1 MKEMKDTCISLWS
14 NALSG
19 SPYQDSTTYASKLAA
34 GLKQPVQ
41 QQTQRPRRA
50 RETDGSNRPLPQP
63 QQPATR
69 QTEDL
74 RIYIRL
80 DECSPA
86 WTKSPMTIRLMIA
99 QALDLPAKT
108 VPQAWLVKTG
118 WAVRPADLITH
129 AKILEAEP
137 RLTAL
142 LGAEKIEISQK
153 WHTYVVK
160 GCPRTIQDHLGQPIE
175 LEALIEDEAKIQTGY
190 EPTSWRLSQHTQ
202 PEDHLITVL
211 ISFLRPLRTRFT
223 LFGISQPA
231 QLVTKKNPPT
241 QCDNCWGY
249 HPRRYCTRTAR
260 CWLCGQAAHSDTTCD
275 HDQPCANC
283 LAPHTADDPKC
294 LARPKREHGR
304 LVRITR
310 KEYQKLRLNNQRN
323 QARQDSQARTTPSPS
338 TRSLT
343 IPLSPTLAV
352 LARRTGEVIPALSL
366 QSLKKRRLEGST
378 AIHITS

>member
-1 MKEMKDTCISLWS
+1 MDFEDYTTPLQQEQQQPRTPIRAVGSAPQPNPTRIQQPPISPNIAATDLDSSIFARQDAAIASADAAIKIAEKSRSILEDKIKAFKAVCAKLDDAAKEFTSAHTQQFMKEMKDTCISLWS

-34 GLKQPVQ
+34 GLKQPAQ

-69 QTEDL
+69 QTEDI

-129 AKILEAEP
+129 AKILEAEH

-175 LEALIEDEAKIQTGY
+175 LEALIKDEAKIQTGY

-211 ISFLRPLRTRFT
+211 ISFLRPLRT
-223 LFGISQPA
+223 
-231 QLVTKKNPPT
+231 
-241 QCDNCWGY
+241 
-249 HPRRYCTRTAR
+249 
-260 CWLCGQAAHSDTTCD
+260 
-275 HDQPCANC
+275 
-283 LAPHTADDPKC
+283 
-294 LARPKREHGR
+294 
-304 LVRITR
+304 
-310 KEYQKLRLNNQRN
+310 
-323 QARQDSQARTTPSPS
+323 
-338 TRSLT
+338 
-343 IPLSPTLAV
+343 
-352 LARRTGEVIPALSL
+352 
-366 QSLKKRRLEGST
+366 
-378 AIHITS
+378 